1 MADLKAKVVL
11 KAKGQEAFIPLKQM
25 MVSLKWTAAVDLD
38 LMAFY
43 KAKDGRIGG
52 IFSSRYAGGTMGNL
66 NSFPFIQLSEDAGVG
81 AKGGQNEEILRVTK
95 LDDIAELYICTINFT
110 DAVQKRNIAFNTYD
124 AHVMVMDDKGESVAV
139 PLDSSQP
146 GTVAIIA
153 KIDNSGFMGAKLINE
168 NRIVD
173 MATFQSTI
181 PAANTLNLSSKSP
194 EEIKADNHLFELKK
208 KATLAVKNAGL
219 EGQKAV
225 ISMALDISGS
235 MQDTFK
241 KGVVQRVCE
250 RLLALGARFNDKGS
264 VDIFL
269 FGEKHYEVGV
279 LKEANFYGFVDREI
293 IPRYPLEYETNYAG
307 VMERIV
313 NKYFPGAMK
322 KGGGFLGLGS
332 GVTVRRQERYT
343 GLPGLVLFITDGDN
357 FDQRQTQ
364 NVITEASK
372 LPIFWQFVGI
382 GSYSFPFLEKLDNM
396 GGRFIDNANFFQ
408 VNDIDR
414 ISDEELY
421 KRLLEEF
428 PGWLKLAKQKELY

>member
-1 MADLKAKVVL
+1 
-11 KAKGQEAFIPLKQM
+11 
-25 MVSLKWTAAVDLD
+25 
-38 LMAFY
+38 
-43 KAKDGRIGG
+43 
-52 IFSSRYAGGTMGNL
+52 
-66 NSFPFIQLSEDAGVG
+66 
-81 AKGGQNEEILRVTK
+81 
-95 LDDIAELYICTINFT
+95 
-110 DAVQKRNIAFNTYD
+110 
-124 AHVMVMDDKGESVAV
+124 
-139 PLDSSQP
+139 
-146 GTVAIIA
+146 
-153 KIDNSGFMGAKLINE
+153 
-168 NRIVD
+168 
-173 MATFQSTI
+173 
-181 PAANTLNLSSKSP
+181 
-194 EEIKADNHLFELKK
+194 
-208 KATLAVKNAGL
+208 
-219 EGQKAV
+219 
-225 ISMALDISGS
+225 
-235 MQDTFK
+235 
-241 KGVVQRVCE
+241 VVQRVCE
-250 RLLALGARFNDKGS
+250 RLLALGTRFNDKGS